1 MNAINTHI
9 NNAGICY
16 TGCGAL
22 CNMTGN
28 NGNGYN
34 TNEISTHQIKVK
46 WTDENQAIAAM
57 TGGIEAVIKA
67 VSIHVDN
74 AGVCY
79 VGCGALTNI
88 AANYG
93 KAQQQQQQNI
103 NEMNR

>member
-1 MNAINTHI
+1 
-9 NNAGICY
+9 
-16 TGCGAL
+16 
-22 CNMTGN
+22 
-28 NGNGYN
+28 
-34 TNEISTHQIKVK
+34 
-46 WTDENQAIAAM
+46 M